1 MIVFEAVGPIYDA
14 FEVVSNI
21 ANPADD
27 VVNNNVHKLE
37 SLFGCIGYPILK
49 VWSEVIDP
57 SDNIIS
63 NVTDVSLLEMV

>member
-49 VWSEVIDP
+49 V
-57 SDNIIS
+57 
-63 NVTDVSLLEMV
+63 